1 MHILK
6 AVLNMK
12 LKLVI
17 CFFLLLSGIASCK
30 RVNDQ
35 LSGLLNDPSKPLL
48 EAADIDLYLNNIQI
62 NFANFYSSY
71 DNVGNILGVSDFGGQ
86 LTRMEVMYIQNTYL
100 NAYAPGYFDQLWTD
114 AYAGIFKS
122 ANTMIPFAEEKG
134 EFIHAGIAKVLKA
147 YTMITLVDFFGD
159 IPYTEANQGISNPN
173 PHADG
178 GALVYDSALLLLDS
192 AIVDFNLPATAA
204 PANDLFYG
212 GDPVQWTTVAKTL
225 KLKIYIQTRLV
236 DAGAKDKIAAL
247 INDGDLVY
255 SASQDFAFNFSS
267 HSQSP
272 DSRHPKYLWNY
283 GTDNSA
289 QDYIGN
295 YFMWAL
301 DEEKSMVDPRIRY
314 YIYRQIDDV
323 FNDPRL
329 PNQTTAQFTIP
340 CLFRAEPANYPPGSP
355 YCIVGSGYL
364 GRDHGNNEGI
374 PPDNGLRSTWG
385 LYPAGG
391 AFDADQNS
399 AVGQSTGYITGA
411 QGAGIEPIWLSS
423 FTYFVEAESAL
434 MLGTPGDPMDLLVK
448 GVNASFDKVSHF
460 AAAIGYGLPTMDTS
474 FLITPAKQQEYVD
487 GVVSLYQAAGS
498 TDEKLNIIMKEYYLA
513 AWGNGVEPYNNY
525 RRTGKPDNLQVAL
538 NPAPGDFIRTFYYP
552 SVYVDFNKNTT
563 QKTTT
568 TVKTFWDINPDN
580 FVR

>member
-1 MHILK
+1 
-6 AVLNMK
+6 MK
-12 LKLVI
+12 LKCI
-17 CFFLLLSGIASCK
+17 IWFFLMLILTASCK
-30 RVNDQ
+30 RVNDN
-35 LSGLLNDPSKPLL
+35 LSGLLNDPSKPSL
-48 EAADIDLYLNNIQI
+48 EAADVDLYLNNIQI

-86 LTRMEVMYIQNTYL
+86 VTRMEVMYFQNTYL
-100 NAYAPGYFDQLWTD
+100 NAYFPGNFDQLWTD
-114 AYAGIFKS
+114 AYVGVFKS
-122 ANTMIPFAEEKG
+122 ANIMIPLAEEKG
-134 EFIHAGIAKVLKA
+134 EFVHAGIAKVIKA

-159 IPYTEANQGISNPN
+159 IPYSEANLGVANPN
-173 PHADG
+173 PHADH
-178 GALVYDSALLLLDS
+178 GAVIYDSALALLDS
-192 AIVDFNLPATAA
+192 AIIDLGLPSSTA
-204 PANDLFYG
+204 PSNDLFYG
-212 GDPVQWTTVAKTL
+212 GDPAKWTTLAKTL
-225 KLKIYIQTRLV
+225 KLKAYVQIRLV
-236 DAGAKDKIAAL
+236 DQTVKDKINDL
-247 INDGDLVY
+247 IDEGDLVY
-255 SASQDFAFNFSS
+255 TSPEDFAFNFST

-301 DEEKSMVDPRIRY
+301 DEEKGIVDPRIRY

-329 PNQTTAQFTIP
+329 PDQTTAQFDIP
-340 CLFRAEPANYPPGSP
+340 CLFRPIPANYPPGTP

-374 PPDNGLRSTWG
+374 PADNGLRSTWG

-391 AFDADQNS
+391 AFDANQNS
-399 AVGQSTGYITGA
+399 AVGQSTGFVTGA

-423 FTYFVEAESAL
+423 FTYFIEAEAAL
-434 MLGTPGDPMDLLVK
+434 ILGTPGDPRDLLEK

-460 AAAIGYGLPTMDTS
+460 ASAIGYNLPTSDTA
-474 FLITPAKQQEYVD
+474 FLITPTKQQKYVD
-487 GVVSLYQAAGS
+487 KVLSLYQAAGS
-498 TDEKLNIIMKEYYLA
+498 SEDKLNVIMKEYYLA

-525 RRTGKPDNLQVAL
+525 RRTGKPDNMQVAV

-552 SVYVDFNKNTT
+552 AVYVDFNKNTT
-563 QKTTT
+563 QKTLT
-568 TVKTFWDINPDN
+568 TVKTFWDTNPDN
-580 FVR
+580 FVH